1 MSEKNKSKCTYL
13 FRTVVCTELP
23 GLTSSLF
30 LLGKNW
36 EMNVELEDWRAS
48 YKKKIAS
55 NKDKDP
61 EYQ

>member
-1 MSEKNKSKCTYL
+1 MSEKNKSKYTYL
-13 FRTVVCTELP
+13 FRIVVYTELP

-30 LLGKNW
+30 LLGKSW

-55 NKDKDP
+55 NKDP
-61 EYQ
+61 EYH